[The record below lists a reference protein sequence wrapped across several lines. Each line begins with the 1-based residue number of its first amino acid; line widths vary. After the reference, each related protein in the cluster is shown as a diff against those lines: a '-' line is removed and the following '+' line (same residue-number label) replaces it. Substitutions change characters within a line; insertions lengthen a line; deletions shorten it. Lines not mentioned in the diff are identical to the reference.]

1 MDSGYRSM
9 FTSFEDVVNRRLLI
23 NGPSPTAAAP
33 KYFGAAVV
41 RIELVFQIAVILG
54 RDRVLPLRWY

>member
-1 MDSGYRSM
+1 M

-54 RDRVLPLRWY
+54 CDRVLPLRWY